1 MIPLLVVLDTNILV
15 SALLRSF
22 GPSARILDLVLA
34 GALRVAYD
42 DRILAEWR
50 EVLHRERFGFPA
62 PEVAAVLRYLEQAG
76 MRVSATVVA
85 QLPDPDDAAFL
96 EVAATCGAALVTGNE
111 RHYPPDERM
120 GVTVLPPRAFLDR
133 LSPPPEAATTRG

>member
-1 MIPLLVVLDTNILV
+1 VIPLLVVLDTNILV

-22 GPSARILDLVLA
+22 GPSARVLDLVLA
-34 GALRVAYD
+34 GVLRVAYD

-76 MRVSATVVA
+76 MRVSATIVA

-96 EVAATCGAALVTGNE
+96 EVAATCGATLIMGSG
-111 RHYPPDERM
+111 RHYLPDHQM
-120 GVTVLPPRAFLDR
+120 GVTVLEPRAFLER
-133 LSPPPEAATTRG
+133 WNARP

>member
-1 MIPLLVVLDTNILV
+1 VSPSLVVLDTNILV

-22 GPSARILDLVLA
+22 GPSARVLDLVLA
-34 GALRVAYD
+34 GVLRAAYD

-62 PEVAAVLRYLEQAG
+62 PKVDAVLRYLEREG
-76 MRVSATVVA
+76 LRVSATVVA

-96 EVAATCGAALVTGNE
+96 EVAATCGATLVTGNG
-111 RHYPPDERM
+111 RHYPPDRQL
-120 GVTVLPPRAFLDR
+120 GVTVLEPRAFLEGWNAR
-133 LSPPPEAATTRG
+133 P